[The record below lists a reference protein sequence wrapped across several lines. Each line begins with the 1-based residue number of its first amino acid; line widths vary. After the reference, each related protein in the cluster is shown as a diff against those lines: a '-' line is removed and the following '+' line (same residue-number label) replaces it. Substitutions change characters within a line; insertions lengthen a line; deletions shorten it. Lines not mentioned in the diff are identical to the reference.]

1 MRADMELTELIFGRS
16 KTSVVAN
23 LLFYL
28 LGALDEDEKI
38 LLAASTNNGE
48 YLLPRSRIM
57 ADP

>member
-1 MRADMELTELIFGRS
+1 MELIELIFRCS
-16 KTSVVAN
+16 KTSAVAN
-23 LLFYL
+23 ILFYL

-48 YLLPRSRIM
+48 YLPPRSRIM